1 MTDAL
6 AAVAEPNRRRIL
18 QLLASGPRT
27 VSELADEFTT
37 TRSATSQHLAVLR
50 QVGLVAADKVGRTR
64 IYKVEPTGLRQL
76 QAEID
81 RFWTHELDQLAA
93 DASAIAQRRR
103 HGPGKD
109 EA

>member
-27 VSELADEFTT
+27 VGELADHFTT

-50 QVGLVAADKVGRTR
+50 EVGLVDADKVGRTR
-64 IYKVEPTGLRQL
+64 VYRVVPEGLALL
-76 QAEID
+76 QTEID
-81 RFWTHELDQLAA
+81 RFWTHELDRLAA
-93 DASAIAQRRR
+93 DAGAMARARRDTS
-103 HGPGKD
+103 KD
-109 EA
+109 ET